1 MVLSLL
7 TVNEK
12 ANVFAW
18 VVSLEPLN
26 APYFL
31 LLVCNEVRREVSAV
45 MPAVNAKR
53 GLPWTQA
60 KSILQKFPGANRLS
74 FSQQCEEALIP
85 SVANRGGLH
94 TLALFNSGATDVSAL
109 AGCRGERP
117 ARPSGAAS

>member
-1 MVLSLL
+1 MVL
-7 TVNEK
+7 TAAEEAK
-12 ANVFAW
+12 VFAL
-18 VVSLEPLN
+18 VAFLEALN

-31 LLVCNEVRREVSAV
+31 LLLCNGVRREVAQV
-45 MPAVNAKR
+45 MPVVRFKR
-53 GLPWTQA
+53 GLPWTQVTQ
-60 KSILQKFPGANRLS
+60 ILEKFPRANRLS
-74 FSQQCEEALIP
+74 FSEQSEEALIP